1 MALKPEAAIMTGLA
15 TGAIVLAFH
24 SQATP
29 TQADI
34 QALPAGLKDVDESER
49 KATFMSAGAVAVISL
64 LTKDPTVFFIGSAVT
79 VGMAFWTR
87 HSNFKDPSSGV
98 IGGVSRAGSPNT
110 QPEANVA
117 DTVPYTMY
125 SDDNGFVGS

>member
-1 MALKPEAAIMTGLA
+1 MALKPESAILTGLA

-24 SQATP
+24 AQATP

-34 QALPAGLKDVDESER
+34 QALPAGTKDIDQSER

-64 LTKDPTVFFIGSAVT
+64 LTKDPTVFIIGSAVT

-87 HSNFKDPSSGV
+87 HSNFKDPASGI

-110 QPEANVA
+110 MPEAEVA

-125 SDDNGFVGS
+125 ASDNGFVSS